1 MAQCLDESDEF
12 DCPMTTTTTAV
23 GEEEEEEGEAEMFWF
38 GSAYDEDAFEEGGG
52 EGAEEDQVSLIF
64 STIFP
69 RRAQSPIN
77 GFLLLLVLNK
87 IKTFMKETFSKNCK
101 KNF

>member
-38 GSAYDEDAFEEGGG
+38 GSAYDEDAFEEGG
-52 EGAEEDQVSLIF
+52 EGAEEDQVSLILC
-64 STIFP
+64 P
-69 RRAQSPIN
+69 
-77 GFLLLLVLNK
+77 FLL
-87 IKTFMKETFSKNCK
+87 FFHAA
-101 KNF
+101 